1 VRRPVCWHAI
11 SVDPELPNRSNTF
24 SPCRLE
30 YWMARP
36 FEGGYWQAEGKTP
49 AATIYAAILR
59 ELQEKGEDARLRK
72 AGRAP
77 FALAK

>member
-1 VRRPVCWHAI
+1 
-11 SVDPELPNRSNTF
+11 
-24 SPCRLE
+24 
-30 YWMARP
+30 MARP